1 MQKTILYCLYI
12 STDSIVF
19 RTVKAYLTKS
29 VNPGGTPRRM
39 KEWMGAILLLH
50 ACGNLLPG
58 KSLMNINTAD
68 GIVLSAVFFI
78 VISSWSVLK
87 EKWQIPLCWLIMCTG
102 LSLHIYSA
110 NYHNINRADI
120 ITICAW
126 AMSMLICE
134 RRGYM
139 NFVHLM
145 LSITLCLGSMG
156 VSTVYNSGKAAGVT
170 EMVVPLIIGIVV
182 AGCNTYLL
190 IIDFRFGEQKMKF
203 FERHFDKI
211 EELSQRLSKILMEEK
226 PLNEV
231 LWNVTKEC
239 IPLLGLD
246 DFVIYL
252 YDERKNKLVQ
262 VAAYGSKTDEQ
273 LQILNPLEIPPGKG
287 IVGKVF
293 VTNEPIIIDDTT
305 QRKDYIV
312 DDHFRFSELAVPI
325 SIGDEVLGVIDSEH
339 PKKRYYQQNHL
350 QVFRLIAAFCSIKIA
365 KQKVEQKILEAERQ
379 EMEANKVRE
388 IETMKSKFITNISHD
403 LKTPLSLILGPATQ
417 INNISKDPKVLQ
429 QAGYI
434 LKNTNH
440 LLTMVEQLLQ
450 LNHVEQGISN
460 VKHESID
467 LAAAVRGICEQYEPL
482 AIETGITFTLDVPR
496 ELNIT
501 SDHFRLSQSIHNLLQ
516 NAFKHTSAGEL
527 ISVRVTKSTGA
538 VLIEI
543 KDTGIGIPKDQHEK
557 IFERFY
563 KVDVNNHKG
572 TGIGLS
578 LVKEYV
584 SQLGGKISVASEVG
598 KGTVF
603 SITIPIVSPDVSVEV
618 IDEVV
623 VKTEIANDDK
633 LPLML
638 VVEDHIELNAFIAQA
653 FEGNGF
659 KVVTAFD
666 GRQALKMMQDNIPD
680 IVITDLMMPD
690 MNGEELVD
698 AVKNS
703 DTLGHIPVIVLSA
716 KGQLESKVDLY
727 QLGADNYLTK
737 PFQLQEL
744 LAIADSTLKQRK
756 RLRDSFLAD
765 YLNKPQSIEQDDVIT
780 EEASNNNVQQYIDYV
795 LEHLDSP
802 DLNVNT
808 MGKHFNLGRNRL
820 QREIKIITG
829 LTPVEFIRSVR
840 LNEAQKILKAG
851 KHNISEIAYMTG
863 FSNLSYF
870 SRSYKLQFGVA
881 PSEVQV
887 AALR

>member
-1 MQKTILYCLYI
+1 MFGK
-12 STDSIVF
+12 
-19 RTVKAYLTKS
+19 VKAYLKRT

-58 KSLMNINTAD
+58 KSILDINTAD
-68 GIVLSAVFFI
+68 GIVLSAVFLV
-78 VISSWSVLK
+78 VIFSWSALK
-87 EKWQIPLCWLIMCTG
+87 EAWQMPLCWLIMLSA
-102 LSLHIYSA
+102 LSLHIYTA

-139 NFVHLM
+139 NFVYLM

-190 IIDFRFGEQKMKF
+190 IIDFKFGEQKMKF

-211 EELSQRLSKILMEEK
+211 EELSQRLSRILMEEK
-226 PLNEV
+226 PLQEV

-239 IPLLGLD
+239 IPLLDLD

-252 YDERKNKLVQ
+252 YDADKNKLVQ
-262 VAAYGSKTDEQ
+262 VAAYGGKSATTQ
-273 LQILNPLEIPPGKG
+273 QIINPIEIPPGKG

-293 VTNEPIIIDDTT
+293 LTNEPILIEDTS
-305 QRKDYIV
+305 QSKDYIV
-312 DDHFRFSELAVPI
+312 DDAFRMSELAVPI

-339 PKKRYYQQNHL
+339 PKKRYYQHNHL

-365 KQKVEQKILEAERQ
+365 KQRVEQKILEAEKQ
-379 EMEANKVRE
+379 ELEANKTRE
-388 IETMKSKFITNISHD
+388 LEALKSKFITNISHD

-417 INNISKDPKVLQ
+417 INNIAKDPHVKQ
-429 QAGYI
+429 QVAYI

-440 LLTMVEQLLQ
+440 LMAMVEQLLQ
-450 LNHVEQGISN
+450 LNHVDLGIGKLKPETIDITAM
-460 VKHESID
+460 VK
-467 LAAAVRGICEQYEPL
+467 GIYEQYEPL
-482 AIETGITFTLDVPR
+482 AIETGITFTLDVPQH
-496 ELNIT
+496 LTIV

-516 NAFKHTSAGEL
+516 NAFKHTPKDEL
-527 ISVRVTKSTGA
+527 IGIRVNSGA
-538 VLIEI
+538 GLISIEI
-543 KDTGIGIPKDQHEK
+543 KDTGVGIPADEQEK

-563 KVDVNNHKG
+563 KIDVNNHKG

-578 LVKEYV
+578 LVKEYIT
-584 SQLGGKISVASEVG
+584 QLGGKIAVKSEPA

-603 SITIPIVSPDVSVEV
+603 SITMPVTSPDVNTPDAERIIVHTEVEN
-618 IDEVV
+618 E
-623 VKTEIANDDK
+623 DK
-633 LPLML
+633 LPLM
-638 VVEDHIELNAFIAQA
+638 VVAEDHAELNAFISQA
-653 FEGNGF
+653 FESNGF
-659 KVVTAFD
+659 KVMTAFD
-666 GRQALKMMQDNIPD
+666 GKQALQLIQDNIPD
-680 IVITDLMMPD
+680 IVITDLMMPN
-690 MNGEELVD
+690 MNGEDLVN

-703 DTLGHIPVIVLSA
+703 DTIGHIPIIVLSA
-716 KGQLESKVDLY
+716 KGQLNSKVDLY

-737 PFQLQEL
+737 PFQLEEL

-756 RLRDSFLAD
+756 RLRDSFVAE
-765 YLNKPQSIEQDDVIT
+765 YLNKPVLLTNDTQQG
-780 EEASNNNVQQYIDYV
+780 EELVADNQVQQYIDYI
-795 LEHLDSP
+795 LEHLDRDS
-802 DLNVNT
+802 LNVNT

-820 QREIKIITG
+820 QREIKVATG

-840 LNEAQKILKAG
+840 LNEAQKMLQAG
-851 KHNISEIAYMTG
+851 KRNISEIAYMTG

-870 SRSYKLQFGVA
+870 SRSYKLQFGIA

-887 AALR
+887 ASLR